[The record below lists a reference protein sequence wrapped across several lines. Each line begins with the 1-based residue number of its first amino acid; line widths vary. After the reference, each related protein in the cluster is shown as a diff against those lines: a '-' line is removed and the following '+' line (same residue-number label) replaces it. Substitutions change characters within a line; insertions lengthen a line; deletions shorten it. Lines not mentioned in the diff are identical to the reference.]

1 MENEAARRLRMLA
14 GYLKTQDAYLKREGV
29 EILNDV
35 ANQIDAHLA
44 EHDHLMLKV
53 LAAPQVKTLRNEWA
67 MTAYLSRMH
76 SLSECY
82 TFADQAIAISK
93 ETGE

>member
-1 MENEAARRLRMLA
+1 MENNISTKLRIIGGRSNIEDSDIFFQAAR
-14 GYLKTQDAYLKREGV
+14 
-29 EILNDV
+29 ILD
-35 ANQIDAHLA
+35 
-44 EHDHLMLKV
+44 EHDDLMLKV
-53 LAAPQVKTLRNEWA
+53 LAAPQVKTLRDEWA

-93 ETGE
+93 ETEK